1 MEIKA
6 SLNKPY
12 IFLDKGKCTLTIK
25 GKSYPEHPGEFYQP
39 ILEEIIKC
47 SDYMES
53 SSITI
58 DLGLEIMN
66 SLSTKYIYKIIK
78 EIDDTSKKL
87 NVNWYYEEDDEDM
100 KEEGG
105 MFKSSFPY
113 VEFKLI
119 SIEDINK
126 V

>member
-87 NVNWYYEEDDEDM
+87 TVNCYYEEDDEDM